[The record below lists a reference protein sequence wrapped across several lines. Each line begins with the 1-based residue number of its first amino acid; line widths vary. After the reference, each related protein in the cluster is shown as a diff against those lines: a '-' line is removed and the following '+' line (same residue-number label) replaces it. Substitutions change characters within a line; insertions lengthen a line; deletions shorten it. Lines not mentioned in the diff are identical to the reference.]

1 MKALLSIRTGGPDT
15 LVLTELDDP
24 RPGPGEVLI
33 SVRACG
39 VNYPDLL
46 IIEDRYQAHPERPFA
61 PGSEIAGVVESV
73 GERVVQFQPGDRVM
87 AQLPWGGMAEKAVVP
102 ETKCIRMPQSMS
114 FEQAAAFVIT
124 FGTTC
129 YALKQRAHL
138 QAGDTLLIL
147 GAAGGVGLAAVQIG
161 AALGAR
167 VIAAC
172 SSREKLD
179 LCRRHGAQEGVVY
192 PEGPFDKEGKRALAG
207 LFKEACGQSG
217 ANVIYDAVGGDYSEA
232 ALRAIAWNGR
242 FLVIGFPAGI
252 PTIPLNLALL
262 KSCDI
267 AGVFWGAW
275 TEREPQAHR
284 QNMLELL
291 SLFELGKIAPHL
303 SAVYSL
309 EEGRHAL
316 ADLAARRAQGKVV
329 IRFD

>member
-1 MKALLSIRTGGPDT
+1 MRALLSIRAGGPDT
-15 LVLTELDDP
+15 LVLREVNDP
-24 RPGPGEVLI
+24 RPGPAEVLI
-33 SVRACG
+33 SVQACG

-46 IIEDRYQAHPERPFA
+46 IIDDRYQARPERPFA
-61 PGSEIAGVVESV
+61 PGSEIAGIVESI
-73 GERVVQFQPGDRVM
+73 GERVTQFQPGDRVM
-87 AQLPWGGMAEKAVVP
+87 GQLTCGGMAEKAVVP
-102 ETKCIRMPQSMS
+102 ESKCIRMPSSMS
-114 FEQAAAFVIT
+114 FEQASAFQIT
-124 FGTTC
+124 FGTTY

-138 QAGDTLLIL
+138 QPRDTLLVL

-172 SSREKLD
+172 SSAEKLD
-179 LCRRHGAQEGVVY
+179 LCRRQGAQDGLVY
-192 PEGPFDKEGKRALAG
+192 PSGPWDKEGKRALAG
-207 LFKEACGQSG
+207 LFKEACGQAG

-252 PTIPLNLALL
+252 AALPLNLALL
-262 KSCDI
+262 KGCDI

-275 TEREPQAHR
+275 IEREPRAHQ

-291 SLFELGKIAPHL
+291 SLFDSGKIAPHM

-309 EEGRHAL
+309 EDGSRAL
-316 ADLAARRAQGKVV
+316 DDLAGRRAQGKVV
-329 IRFD
+329 IRCG